1 MTSHR
6 FKQRDIK
13 ETITKVLESRLVG
26 KKYDSEE
33 MAEISKEICT
43 EIKEKVKGE
52 RAATGPEVTRIM
64 RFAQIRPRA
73 GLGCGGLRFRMLHGL
88 FRWSWRNPFALCA
101 VQSWAI
107 LGTSS

>member
-52 RAATGPEVTRIM
+52 RAATGPELTRIHA
-64 RFAQIRPRA
+64 FRPDPPREQ
-73 GLGCGGLRFRMLHGL
+73 GWGGE
-88 FRWSWRNPFALCA
+88 A
-101 VQSWAI
+101 
-107 LGTSS
+107 